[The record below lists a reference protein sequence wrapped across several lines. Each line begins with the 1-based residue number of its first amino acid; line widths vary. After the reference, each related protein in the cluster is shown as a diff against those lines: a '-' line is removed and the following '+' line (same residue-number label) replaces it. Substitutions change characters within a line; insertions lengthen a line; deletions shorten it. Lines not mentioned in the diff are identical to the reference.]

1 MKRTIILFCF
11 ITIFLCFGLAAS
23 TEGMTPAQ
31 EREYLSKAL
40 SIQEVLSTSGKSSI
54 FNIDGSAAF
63 AFSDSSTNKKWEA
76 YEGASPI
83 SKIDFFRLTGE
94 PKLLEEA
101 LAIEE
106 RNEKRNKLGLGL
118 TIGGSIGYFAGLG
131 VMVYSVFDMENYVT
145 ILCSGAGISLL
156 FAIPMCIGIDF
167 LTTKEE
173 QKVSASFAAG
183 IADVYNKELEAKIK
197 LSF

>member
-1 MKRTIILFCF
+1 M
-11 ITIFLCFGLAAS
+11 
-23 TEGMTPAQ
+23 
-31 EREYLSKAL
+31 
-40 SIQEVLSTSGKSSI
+40 
-54 FNIDGSAAF
+54 
-63 AFSDSSTNKKWEA
+63 
-76 YEGASPI
+76 
-83 SKIDFFRLTGE
+83 TGE
-94 PKLLEEA
+94 QKLLEEA

-106 RNEKRNKLGLGL
+106 RNEKRNKLELGL

-131 VMVYSVFDMENYVT
+131 VMVYSVFDRKNFVT

-156 FAIPMCIGIDF
+156 FVIPMSIGIDF

>member
-1 MKRTIILFCF
+1 MKRTIIFLCF
-11 ITIFLCFGLAAS
+11 ITIFLCFGFAAS
-23 TEGMTPAQ
+23 TDGMTPAQ

-54 FNIDGSAAF
+54 FNIDRNAAF

-83 SKIDFFRLTGE
+83 SKIEFFRLTGE
-94 PKLLEEA
+94 QKLLEEA

-131 VMVYSVFDMENYVT
+131 IMVYSVFDRENFVT
-145 ILCSGAGISLL
+145 ILCCGAGISLL
-156 FAIPMCIGIDF
+156 FAIPMSIGIDF
-167 LTTKEE
+167 LSTKEE